1 MSDQCGY
8 CTVRGDL
15 KECESQ
21 PCTTH
26 DSWYVKQLT
35 DRVEKAEARV
45 EELEARSS
53 LSYAIDLENK
63 VKKLEAWK
71 SDAKIDKLENFQKD
85 ILTVLDNGLEI
96 QPNSAMHREI
106 KKWWN
111 EVGKETYYKENT

>member
-35 DRVEKAEARV
+35 DRVEKSEAKLKRIQQV
-45 EELEARSS
+45 AIHTDQGNCIIPSS
-53 LSYAIDLENK
+53 L
-63 VKKLEAWK
+63 
-71 SDAKIDKLENFQKD
+71 
-85 ILTVLDNGLEI
+85 ILGDD
-96 QPNSAMHREI
+96 S
-106 KKWWN
+106 
-111 EVGKETYYKENT
+111 